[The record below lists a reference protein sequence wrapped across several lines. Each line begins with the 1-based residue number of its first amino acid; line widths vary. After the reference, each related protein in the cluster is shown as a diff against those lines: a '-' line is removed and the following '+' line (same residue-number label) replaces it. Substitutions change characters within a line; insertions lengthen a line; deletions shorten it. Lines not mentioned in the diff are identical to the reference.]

1 MIKRLQRKFIAIAMG
16 SLFVIL
22 LVILAAVNGVTY
34 YQMNQN
40 ADNLLTLLAQNEGKF
55 PELERGMRPPKDLGP
70 NPAHFSEETP
80 FETRYFLV
88 KTNQEGTIGQIDTGH
103 IAAVDSSKAR
113 EYAQT
118 VLESGST
125 GGYLDQYKYLVQ
137 EKTYGTLILFLDRGT
152 QLQSSLSLLL
162 LSSGIAL
169 ATLMVMLLLVSLLS
183 RRAIRPVIESMEKQ
197 KRFITDASHEI
208 KTPLAII
215 SANAEVL
222 ELTGGPSE
230 WTQSIQ
236 NQVGRLGGLVQSLLT
251 LSRMEEDAGA
261 LRFTDFVLSDA
272 VEETAQS
279 FAALAQSQGKTLSLS
294 IRPGLVMKGEESG
307 IRQVVSILLDNAVK
321 YASPESRISLFLSG
335 QGKYAKLEV
344 KNACDP
350 VPSDLDSLFDRFY
363 RADFSRSRDTGGYGI
378 GLSVAKAVVEAHK
391 GRISARKDGEGAV
404 CFQAVL
410 PLG

>member
-16 SLFVIL
+16 SLFIIL
-22 LVILAAVNGVTY
+22 LVILAVVNGVTY

-40 ADNLLTLLAQNEGKF
+40 ADNLLTLLALNEGKF
-55 PELERGMRPPKDLGP
+55 PELDRGIRPPKGMGP
-70 NPAHFSEETP
+70 NPAHFNEETP

-88 KTNQEGTIGQIDTGH
+88 KTNQEGTISQIDTGH
-103 IAAVDSSKAR
+103 IAAVNSSKAR

-137 EKTYGTLILFLDRGT
+137 EKAYGTLILFLDRGT

-169 ATLMVMLLLVSLLS
+169 ATLAVMFLLVSLLS

-197 KRFITDASHEI
+197 KQFITDASHEI

-222 ELTGGPSE
+222 ELTGGSSE
-230 WTQSIQ
+230 WTESIQ
-236 NQVGRLGGLVQSLLT
+236 NQVRRLSGLVQSLLT
-251 LSRMEEDAGA
+251 LSRMEEEPGT
-261 LRFTDFVLSDA
+261 LPFTDFVLSDA

-279 FAALAQSQGKTLSLS
+279 FATLAQSQGKTLFLS
-294 IRPGLVMKGEESG
+294 VQPGLVMKGEESG
-307 IRQVVSILLDNAVK
+307 VRQVVSILLDNAVK
-321 YASPESRISLFLSG
+321 YASPESQISVFLSG

-350 VPSDLDSLFDRFY
+350 VPPDLDSLFDRFY
-363 RADFSRSRDTGGYGI
+363 RADASRSRETGGYGI

-404 CFQAVL
+404 CFQAIL